1 MFGKVRIGV
10 QAVTRS
16 LGYVG
21 MAFVVPMMLLTSADA
36 MGRDI
41 LSRPVPGA
49 FELSSFMLSIF
60 ILLGLAYTQQMKG
73 HVRVTILTD
82 RLPERW
88 SAAISVFTSLLSLF
102 IVAVMCWQGIVV
114 AFEASAVSDMLRVSQ
129 LPFRLLVTVGGLF
142 LFLEFFF
149 DLVDHSRRL
158 IGR

>member
-1 MFGKVRIGV
+1 
-10 QAVTRS
+10 
-16 LGYVG
+16 
-21 MAFVVPMMLLTSADA
+21 MAFIVPMMLLTTADA
-36 MGRDI
+36 TGRDL

-49 FELSSFMLSIF
+49 YELSSFILSIF

-82 RLPERW
+82 RLPAKW
-88 SAAISVFTSLLSLF
+88 SAAISVFTSLLSMF

-114 AFEASAVSDMLRVSQ
+114 AFEVSAVSDMLRVPQ

-149 DLVDHSRRL
+149 DFMDYGRRL